1 VSAFS
6 RSYAR
11 AALQAAPPGYDFA
24 NLTGGVGA
32 VARAIETTPRLKE
45 FFASPGIPRP
55 RKEAALEALANR
67 AGVDDFGRRLLRVI
81 LQHGRLTRLSE
92 ILSALTDEFD
102 RSRGINEAHITVAAP
117 ITEEEQGRIAVALGK
132 SYGGTFRLAVRVD
145 ESILGGFVARVRSR
159 LIDASVAS
167 AIGRFQEQGKETSRG

>member
-1 VSAFS
+1 VSAFA

-11 AALQAAPPGYDFA
+11 AALQAAPAGYDFA
-24 NLTGGVGA
+24 KLTEGVGA
-32 VARAIETTPRLKE
+32 VARAIEATPRLKE
-45 FFASPGIPRP
+45 FFASPGIPRD
-55 RKEAALEALANR
+55 RKVAALEALANR
-67 AGVDDFGRRLLRVI
+67 AGVDEFGRRLVRVI
-81 LQHGRLTRLSE
+81 LEHGRLTRLAE
-92 ILSALTDEFD
+92 ILTALTDEFD
-102 RSRGINEAHITVAAP
+102 RSRGVNEAHITVAAP
-117 ITEEEQGRIAVALGK
+117 ITEEEQRRIADALGK